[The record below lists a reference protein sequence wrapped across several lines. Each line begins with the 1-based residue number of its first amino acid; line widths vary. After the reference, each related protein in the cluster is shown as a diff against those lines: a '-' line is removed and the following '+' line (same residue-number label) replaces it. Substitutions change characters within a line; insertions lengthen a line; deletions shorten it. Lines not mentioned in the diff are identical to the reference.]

1 MIWGVVVMWMCAVS
15 RKGPRLS
22 LREGLKSVQ
31 VEFSPLLYTTSPLET
46 LVIPF
51 YTKFFTSLLA
61 ILGECS
67 KKLDKKP
74 KKKVETEETEMEIEK

>member
-1 MIWGVVVMWMCAVS
+1 MGSGSNVDVCCIT
-15 RKGPRLS
+15 KGPTIKFERGVKIGAS
-22 LREGLKSVQ
+22 RVQ
-31 VEFSPLLYTTSPLET
+31 PPLIYDFPIGNTRNPLLY
-46 LVIPF
+46 I
-51 YTKFFTSLLA
+51 YIFTSLLA